1 MKELYYVRDLGNGIK
16 TFAKIDGVDAYSYDF
31 DKKEWYANQDMIKI
45 QFDMTDYDEISKEE
59 MEKLLKELD
68 EK

>member
-1 MKELYYVRDLGNGIK
+1 MKELYYVRDWGNGVK
-16 TFAKIDGVDAYSYDF
+16 TLAKIVGVDAYSYDF

-59 MEKLLKELD
+59 AERIIAERNN
-68 EK
+68 